1 MSNRHRAK
9 SIKAQEK
16 MQLAYTETDGTNAL
30 MYVMNREGDKGFLIL
45 GADDNAPALIGYTD
59 SGTYDADNLPD
70 NFRNWMEGY
79 SKSIAAAIKQNKPL
93 RATNIQHS
101 AIEPLVTTEWNQLT
115 PYNLKCD
122 DRGSNF
128 GVYTGCVATAMAQVI
143 NYHKYPAQGI
153 GEHEYQFPK
162 DKKTYTGYSNFAEHT
177 YAWDKM
183 LDAYASYNNPA
194 GTEDAVATLMH
205 DCGIAVDMNYNTTS
219 SGEGSGASHNLV
231 AQALINY
238 FGYDRSVRNVTRCY
252 YSDEEWEQMMLAE
265 LEANRPIIY
274 AGASTKNGGHEFVM
288 DGYDGNGCYHFNW
301 GWSGS
306 CNGYF
311 LLTGDNAINPYTG
324 NSNYGSWGTD
334 TGYAFKIS
342 QAATIG
348 IQPDKGTKDAFVGMG
363 LPGGYTV
370 SPTEASWRGNTWIEL
385 NGYLWNT
392 GVISQRII
400 LGIKFV
406 NINDAAEIYY
416 DTNSTIVTKDLESY
430 YPSYSVITINIASPG
445 TYYVYPVFKNA
456 DDPNAEWQDIMLPYG
471 YTDIPTFTWKGSQVD
486 ISMPTLATLTTNGKP
501 AINNEVYAT
510 GTELHCSIKAHSE
523 VDKEFWVKLYKATDV
538 NKHIASIDGTFIK
551 QSSSTTKEYSIL
563 LDKLLENK
571 ELGDY
576 YLKIQTWNDSYIYPR
591 YNSYIPLHLIEELP
605 EPATLTISKYNY
617 STYYNSQYAYIMPSD
632 CEGYIANWNNGL
644 KLESAYQG
652 GATVPAGEPLVIYSE
667 QTGEKTL
674 EFTRTNTETRK
685 STGDNIL
692 DGTDEATALKT
703 DDSYYFYALAANDTK
718 PVGFYWQKN
727 GGAAFTNGAHKAY
740 LKLPRNYFND
750 EIKSFSFADAISTS
764 INSITTPNDE
774 AIYDLMGRKVE
785 KATKGIYIKNGRK
798 FIVR

>member
-79 SKSIAAAIKQNKPL
+79 SKSIAAAIKQNKPQ

-101 AIEPLVTTEWNQLT
+101 AIEPLVTTEWDQLI
-115 PYNLKCD
+115 PYNLKCT

-153 GEHEYQFPK
+153 GEHTYQFPK
-162 DKKTYTGYSNFAEHT
+162 DSKTYTGYSNFAEHT
-177 YAWDKM
+177 YVWDKM
-183 LDAYASYNNPA
+183 MDTYAYNNNPD
-194 GTEDAVATLMH
+194 GSEDAVATLMH

-265 LEANRPIIY
+265 LEAKRPIIY

-334 TGYAFKIS
+334 TGYAFNIS
-342 QAATIG
+342 QEATIG
-348 IQPDKGTKDAFVGMG
+348 IQPDKGTKDVFVGMG
-363 LPGGYTV
+363 LPGGYTLNMPE
-370 SPTEASWRGNTWIEL
+370 SGYRGYYNYI

-392 GVISQRII
+392 GVLPQTVKMG
-400 LGIKFV
+400 LKYV
-406 NINDAAEIYY
+406 NVNDANEVYY
-416 DTNSTIVTKDLESY
+416 DESPTPMTRDLESY
-430 YPSYSVITINIASPG
+430 ALSYYVYMQNIVSPG
-445 TYYVYPVFKNA
+445 KYYAYPVFKDA
-456 DDPNAEWQDIMLPYG
+456 DDPLAQWQDVMLPYG
-471 YTDIPTFTWKGSQVD
+471 YTDIPTFTWTGAQVP

-501 AINNEVYAT
+501 AVNNEVYAT
-510 GTELHCSIKAHSE
+510 GTELHCSIKAYSD
-523 VDKEFWVKLYKATDV
+523 VSNREFYLQLFSANNPNTEIKRLDEIYFSQTSGTTIDYTISLY
-538 NKHIASIDGTFIK
+538 
-551 QSSSTTKEYSIL
+551 
-563 LDKLLENK
+563 KLLEGK
-571 ELGDY
+571 EPGDY
-576 YLKIQTWNDSYIYPR
+576 YLRIRTWSESTIYPK
-591 YNSYIPLHLIEELP
+591 YNSNIPIRIVDKLP

-632 CEGYIANWNNGL
+632 CEGYVANWNNGL

-652 GATVPAGEPLVIYSE
+652 GATVPSGEPLVIYSE
-667 QTGEKTL
+667 QTGEKAL
-674 EFTRTNTETRK
+674 EFTRTNIETRK
-685 STGDNIL
+685 SSGDNIL
-692 DGTDEATALKT
+692 DGTDEATALEA